1 MAIAK
6 KIESSMSQASWIRK
20 MFEEGM
26 RMKKE
31 FGEDQV
37 YDFSLGNPILE
48 PPEAFQRALRQVIE
62 QAGIHRYMPNAGYPD
77 CRAIVAEH
85 LRQEIGAAVQGE
97 DITMVCGAGGGLNVS
112 LKALLD
118 PGDEVLVIAPYFPEY
133 RFYADNHGGSLV
145 IAQSTEDFDL
155 DLQEI
160 DKALT
165 ARTKVVLINSPNN
178 PTGRVYSASRL
189 RELGELLEQKEGV
202 FGHPITLLSDE
213 PYRKIVY
220 DGVKTAPVFAAHR
233 NSIMITSHSKDLGLA
248 GERIGYG
255 VISPEHQDRL
265 ALRQAMTFTNRT
277 LGFVN
282 APGLFQKAIAQ
293 SQDACV
299 PISVYREL
307 RDIFCQGLEEAGLQ
321 LERPQGAFY
330 LFPRAPIDDD
340 VAFVQLLLK
349 QRILAVPGSGF
360 GRKGHFRVCYC
371 VTEREIRG
379 SLPGFK
385 QVVQEARS
393 RKI

>member
-1 MAIAK
+1 M
-6 KIESSMSQASWIRK
+6 
-20 MFEEGM
+20 
-26 RMKKE
+26 
-31 FGEDQV
+31 
-37 YDFSLGNPILE
+37 
-48 PPEAFQRALRQVIE
+48 VI
-62 QAGIHRYMPNAGYPD
+62 
-77 CRAIVAEH
+77 
-85 LRQEIGAAVQGE
+85 
-97 DITMVCGAGGGLNVS
+97 
-112 LKALLD
+112 
-118 PGDEVLVIAPYFPEY
+118 F
-133 RFYADNHGGSLV
+133 
-145 IAQSTEDFDL
+145 
-155 DLQEI
+155 
-160 DKALT
+160 
-165 ARTKVVLINSPNN
+165 
-178 PTGRVYSASRL
+178 
-189 RELGELLEQKEGV
+189 
-202 FGHPITLLSDE
+202 
-213 PYRKIVY
+213 
-220 DGVKTAPVFAAHR
+220 
-233 NSIMITSHSKDLGLA
+233 HSKDLGLA

-330 LFPRAPIDDD
+330 LFPRSPIDDD

-385 QVVQEARS
+385 QVIQEARS